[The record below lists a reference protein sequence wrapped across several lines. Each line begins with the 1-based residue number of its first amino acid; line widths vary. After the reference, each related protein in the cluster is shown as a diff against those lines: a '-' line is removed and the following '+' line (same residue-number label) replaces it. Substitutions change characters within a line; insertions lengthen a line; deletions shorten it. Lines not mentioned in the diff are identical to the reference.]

1 MIGHTEVKI
10 APTQEKR
17 AIELARLVQQRLW
30 RIQIAAERRR
40 ALTENTGLLEGHGL
54 PGITEVIR
62 MIDADTGDQ
71 RHVGVHHVDRVQTTA
86 QTDFQHH
93 CIEPGALEQPECRQG
108 AHFEVSQ
115 GRVAAPGLYRGKGL
129 AQLGIR
135 GFDAIDGYPL
145 VVTQQVWG
153 VVDPHFQALGPQ
165 QRRHERTGGT
175 LAVGPGD
182 RDHPRRRLAQPHT
195 GRYLLRSLQA
205 HVNG

>member
-1 MIGHTEVKI
+1 
-10 APTQEKR
+10 
-17 AIELARLVQQRLW
+17 
-30 RIQIAAERRR
+30 
-40 ALTENTGLLEGHGL
+40 
-54 PGITEVIR
+54 

-135 GFDAIDGYPL
+135 GFDAIDCYPL

-153 VVDPHFQALGPQ
+153 VVHPHFQALGP
-165 QRRHERTGGT
+165 
-175 LAVGPGD
+175 
-182 RDHPRRRLAQPHT
+182 
-195 GRYLLRSLQA
+195 
-205 HVNG
+205 